1 MRGPGHDVRMTT
13 RHRSP
18 LPIVYT
24 IVFLAFFDTF
34 ALLPTVGPY
43 AAILGA
49 DAVGV
54 GVAVAAYSLTSLVF
68 NVVGGLLL
76 DRVGRKPLAVLGLVG
91 AAASVGMYPLATTA
105 TSLIA
110 VRLIHGAAGG
120 LLVPALFTLAGD
132 LSEAGARGRT
142 MGRAGAFIGVAA
154 VVGPGVAGP
163 LRGGAGFNGVFLL
176 VTAVLATGVILAVV
190 FVRETVA
197 PAGPAETPPTAEV
210 LSRRELILA
219 FGAVFGFTAS
229 FGTLAAF
236 LPGAV
241 EAVGAG
247 PAVSGGLFALV
258 SIIAAALMLSP
269 AARWVD
275 RSGVVPAVRAG
286 MVLFVTALG
295 VLVVSGTVP
304 AAVIACIVFGL
315 GFGLLFP
322 AATGAVAIAA
332 PPRGRGRAFGLFNAA
347 YSLGFIIGAPVAG
360 MATRFSGLSPYIVP
374 SMICLVVLVATSRR
388 R

>member
-1 MRGPGHDVRMTT
+1 MTA

-43 AAILGA
+43 AASLGA

-54 GVAVAAYSLTSLVF
+54 GTAVAAYSLTSLVF

-91 AAASVGMYPLATTA
+91 AAAAVALYPLATTA
-105 TSLIA
+105 TVLIA

-142 MGRAGAFIGVAA
+142 MGRAGAFIGAAA

-163 LRGGAGFNGVFLL
+163 LRSVAGFDGVFLL
-176 VTAVLATGVILAVV
+176 IAAVLATGAVLAAA
-190 FVRETVA
+190 FVRETVV
-197 PAGPAETPPTAEV
+197 PVGSAGTESSPPTAKV
-210 LSRRELILA
+210 LGRRELLLA
-219 FGAVFGFTAS
+219 FGAVFGFTAA

-241 EAVGAG
+241 EALGAG

-258 SIIAAALMLSP
+258 SVIAAALMISP

-286 MVLFVTALG
+286 MALFVSALG
-295 VLVVSGTVP
+295 TLVVSGTVL
-304 AAVIACIVFGL
+304 AAVVASIVFGL

-332 PPRGRGRAFGLFNAA
+332 PLRGRGRAFGFFNAA
-347 YSLGFIIGAPVAG
+347 YSLGFIVGAPLAG
-360 MATRFSGLSPYIVP
+360 IATRLTGASPYLAP
-374 SMICLVVLVATSRR
+374 SVICLVVLVATSRR